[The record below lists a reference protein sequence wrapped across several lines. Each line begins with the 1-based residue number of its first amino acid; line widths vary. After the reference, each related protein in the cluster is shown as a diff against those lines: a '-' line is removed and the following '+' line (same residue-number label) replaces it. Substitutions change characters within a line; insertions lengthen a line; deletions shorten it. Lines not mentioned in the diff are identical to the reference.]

1 MAIDTNDEK
10 LSLMEWDQIWEPGL
24 PLDEA
29 SGFDQGD
36 KQQLIWGYPGISW
49 SAEVEPTGVI
59 IQGLD
64 AISGKMVRI
73 HGWYLEV

>member
-10 LSLMEWDQIWEPGL
+10 LALMEWDQVWEPGL

-36 KQQLIWGYPGISW
+36 RQQLLWGYPGVLWLAAATIDY
-49 SAEVEPTGVI
+49 PNRGLLLGV
-59 IQGLD
+59 
-64 AISGKMVRI
+64 
-73 HGWYLEV
+73 YN